1 MMVAKLG
8 TGATIAAKDAA
19 LAGND
24 WAKSVKEFADDQSA
38 VAAVAADRAAIGI
51 AGLPYAMA
59 GVRALALG
67 ASAVGGYYEPTHEHV
82 ATRRYPL
89 ARLLYFHI
97 IDSRTQPLAPAAKD
111 FIRFVLSEE
120 GQGMVEASGYLPLTA
135 DIARAELSVLPH

>member
-1 MMVAKLG
+1 MVAKLG
-8 TGATIAAKDAA
+8 TGSTNAAKDAA
-19 LAGND
+19 LAGTD
-24 WAKSVKEFADDQSA
+24 WAKSVKEFADDPSA

-67 ASAVGGYYEPTHEHV
+67 ASAAGSFYEPTHEHV
-82 ATRRYPL
+82 VTRRYPL

-97 IDSRTQPLAPAAKD
+97 VDSHMQPLAPIAKD

-120 GQGMVEASGYLPLTA
+120 GQGLVEASGYLPLTP
-135 DIARAELSVLPH
+135 DIAREELAALPQ